1 MGAPLPPDESQRLS
15 EAEAHRLL
23 ARALELEQLR
33 GSDLTIAQLHDAAR
47 EVGISDAAFRAAVQE
62 ARAKAPEPKRPLAI
76 VVLTNL
82 LAGVAFWGLYVLL
95 AQLAVAADVPWTVR
109 KLLDVLT
116 LVVGVAV
123 AHKLSARVARFAFLG
138 LAIAAAAELVLDVV
152 FGTPAV
158 LGSGSHLALW
168 LGSFG
173 GLAAGTFLASRH
185 GSAPPTP
192 LPLLE
197 SVAPAP
203 DANPHAP
210 TPDHLRQV
218 LTVLRGLAVAPD
230 RA

>member
-1 MGAPLPPDESQRLS
+1 
-15 EAEAHRLL
+15 
-23 ARALELEQLR
+23 
-33 GSDLTIAQLHDAAR
+33 
-47 EVGISDAAFRAAVQE
+47 
-62 ARAKAPEPKRPLAI
+62 
-76 VVLTNL
+76 
-82 LAGVAFWGLYVLL
+82 
-95 AQLAVAADVPWTVR
+95 
-109 KLLDVLT
+109 
-116 LVVGVAV
+116 
-123 AHKLSARVARFAFLG
+123 
-138 LAIAAAAELVLDVV
+138 
-152 FGTPAV
+152 V

-203 DANPHAP
+203 DANPDAP

-218 LTVLRGLAVAPD
+218 LTVLRGLGVAPD